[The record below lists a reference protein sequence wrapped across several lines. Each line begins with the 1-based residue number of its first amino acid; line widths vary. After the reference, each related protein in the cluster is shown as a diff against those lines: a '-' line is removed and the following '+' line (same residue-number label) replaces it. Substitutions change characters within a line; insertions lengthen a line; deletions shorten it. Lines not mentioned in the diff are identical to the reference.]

1 MGFRIPNKAEN
12 KRKWKSKRPKKTRR
26 GEGKL
31 KMKEVEATSAVGH
44 RCGTRTE
51 GSREEDRPCPIPFR
65 GRNLLTWE
73 LGEGS

>member
-1 MGFRIPNKAEN
+1 
-12 KRKWKSKRPKKTRR
+12 
-26 GEGKL
+26 
-31 KMKEVEATSAVGH
+31 MKEVGATSTVGD

-51 GSREEDRPCPIPFR
+51 GSREEGRPRPIPFR